1 MTISSYTTN
10 CCNARERQST
20 CENQSQQSAGA
31 TSGTASTQEQHQNI
45 KRLFGDFKALRQALR
60 SNDAEAAQ
68 KAYAT
73 LQEDL
78 KNAPAQASGKSPMDP
93 ESAAGKKFQALG
105 EALQSGDLAA
115 ARKAFNA
122 FRHELEKSSH
132 AHRGHHHRDHHEV
145 QGKSESGETSEHAP
159 ASGTPSAT
167 PSGTTTSI
175 SLSITM
181 INITATS
188 VVGSSLNA
196 TA

>member
-1 MTISSYTTN
+1 MTISSHTAN
-10 CCNARERQST
+10 CCSTRERQAK
-20 CENQSQQSAGA
+20 CENQSQGGTSAAGG
-31 TSGTASTQEQHQNI
+31 SASTQEQHQNI

-78 KNAPAQASGKSPMDP
+78 KNAPAQASGKSPLDP
-93 ESAAGKKFQALG
+93 ESAAGKQFQALG
-105 EALQSGDLAA
+105 EALKSGDLTA

-122 FRHELEKSSH
+122 FHHELEKSSH
-132 AHRGHHHRDHHEV
+132 AHRGHHRHHHEV
-145 QGKSESGETSEHAP
+145 EGKSETAETSENGSTAQ
-159 ASGTPSAT
+159 TPST
-167 PSGTTTSI
+167 TTTSI

-181 INITATS
+181 INISATS